1 MLLPYFITFRSSLLV
16 RQAFRRFLVAALLPF
31 AIVPLH
37 AQQEAAQIAT
47 QQDLMNRE
55 GAQTLPPSSQY
66 RITDTELG
74 EIDLVART
82 PKPKMFTFST
92 VQSLNYTSNAFL
104 VNNGEQDAFFWNGRF
119 DASIVPYSV
128 RDITPRLTFEQNFF
142 RYTRFSQ
149 LDFDSQT
156 LQLDVKFDLNRS
168 DTWFV
173 NTSYGVTRL
182 YAPHGSAGEFYRY
195 GLANVNLNHYRP
207 LGPVYLLATA
217 GVYSRHGESSA
228 FDRIVPYLSAAALY
242 SPIENVQLSA
252 FVRPELQFY
261 TNDPI
266 KSSRTDFNVSVGTTA
281 AWTPIQYVS
290 IGATL
295 ALVGNYSNSGVQ
307 EYNVFS
313 PSVVVGA
320 QISF

>member
-1 MLLPYFITFRSSLLV
+1 MSILV
-16 RQAFRRFLVAALLPF
+16 RRRLAPFFVAGLLLSSI
-31 AIVPLH
+31 ASLH

-55 GAQTLPPSSQY
+55 GTQSLPPSSQY
-66 RITDTELG
+66 RITDSELG

-92 VQSLNYTSNAFL
+92 AQSFNYTSNAFL

-142 RYTRFSQ
+142 RYTRFSR

-156 LQLDVKFDLNRS
+156 LQADVKFDLNRS
-168 DTWFV
+168 DTWFIT
-173 NTSYGVTRL
+173 TSYGINRL

-195 GLANVNLNHYRP
+195 GLANLSLTHYMP
-207 LGPVYLLATA
+207 LGPVYLVAMA
-217 GVYSRHGESSA
+217 GAYSRHGEASA
-228 FDRIVPYLSAAALY
+228 FDRIAPYGSAVALY

-252 FVRPELQFY
+252 FVRPEVQFY

-266 KSSRTDFNVSVGTTA
+266 KTSRTDFNVSVGTTA

-290 IGATL
+290 LSATL
-295 ALVGNYSNSGVQ
+295 AFVGNYSNSGVQ
-307 EYNVFS
+307 GYNVFS
-313 PSVVVGA
+313 PSIAVGA

>member
-1 MLLPYFITFRSSLLV
+1 MPILV
-16 RQAFRRFLVAALLPF
+16 RRMLAQFFVAALLLCPI
-31 AIVPLH
+31 APLQ
-37 AQQEAAQIAT
+37 AQQEAAQINT
-47 QQDLMNRE
+47 QQDLVNRE
-55 GAQTLPPSSQY
+55 GAQTLLQPSQY
-66 RITDTELG
+66 RITDSELG
-74 EIDLVART
+74 EIDLVSRT

-92 VQSLNYTSNAFL
+92 GQSFNYTTNAFL
-104 VNNGEQDAFFWNGRF
+104 VNDGEQDAFFWNGRF

-142 RYTRFSQ
+142 RYTRFAE

-168 DTWFV
+168 DTCFV

-182 YAPHGSAGEFYRY
+182 YSPRGSAGEFYRY

-217 GVYSRHGESSA
+217 GAYSRHGESSA
-228 FDRIVPYLSAAALY
+228 FDRIAPYLSAAALY

-266 KSSRTDFNVSVGTTA
+266 KSSRTDFNVSLGIAV

-295 ALVGNYSNSGVQ
+295 AFVGNYSNSGVQ

-313 PSVVVGA
+313 PSIVVGA